1 MNSILK
7 GTATLFFFLISLNVN
22 SQEFKTEVKV
32 TKGLEYSY
40 QTESFV
46 DIIQSMGGQEIKVT
60 NNSSSTYKYKVEN
73 VLNDGNVEVLGSIW
87 DVKAS
92 TKAPMMDTTMSFTG
106 RVTPVYKFVFNKYG
120 NSLSK
125 EKVDTTGA
133 ISANIGVS
141 MDRNLSPAGLFC
153 EFPEKNLKVGEKW
166 VKTTSDSVPNMGGKL
181 GLNIKTE
188 YTLGGTEMLNGKQVQ
203 KVTFTSEIEMGGKAK
218 MQGMDIFIEGTGVQS
233 GTIMVDATSKVITEN
248 QSDTEL
254 DMNLAITGPQNM
266 TIPTTQKI
274 KTIQKLK

>member
-1 MNSILK
+1 
-7 GTATLFFFLISLNVN
+7 
-22 SQEFKTEVKV
+22 
-32 TKGLEYSY
+32 
-40 QTESFV
+40 
-46 DIIQSMGGQEIKVT
+46 
-60 NNSSSTYKYKVEN
+60 

-248 QSDTEL
+248 KSDTEL
-254 DMNLAITGPQNM
+254 DMNLASTGPQNM